1 MNTPYILDFSSFANA
16 LRQLQKS
23 LVFLESDLAQ
33 DKNIYEQFR
42 AATIQAFEYCYELSH
57 KSLKRFLQV
66 KTPSS
71 DIIDSMSFPEMIR
84 TAYEKGLVKN
94 SWSLW
99 QEYRDARNK
108 TSHAYDETV
117 ADKVLEIIP
126 LFLEEALYLYNKLET
141 NKDA

>member
-1 MNTPYILDFSSFANA
+1 
-16 LRQLQKS
+16 
-23 LVFLESDLAQ
+23 
-33 DKNIYEQFR
+33 
-42 AATIQAFEYCYELSH
+42 
-57 KSLKRFLQV
+57 
-66 KTPSS
+66 
-71 DIIDSMSFPEMIR
+71 MSFSEMIR